1 MIEIIKSGLKKRK
14 VKLFFGFL
22 LCSFLAWFVS
32 NLSESY
38 MGNTIFELN
47 FIDVPEDKM
56 LVSTSKV
63 ALDVKLEAVGFQF
76 LRFNFNNK
84 TVDIDLTKVEKA
96 NGKYFITPS
105 MYRQQIE
112 KQLSNSMRL
121 LQIPNDTLF
130 IDFQDVITKTVA
142 VEPLIEMSFE
152 QNYILDGI
160 VEVEPSTIQISGPMN
175 EIDSITVF
183 STPKIELKDLSSDF
197 SKTTF
202 IIKPDSLYNSSFSTE
217 QVTIKGKV
225 SRFSEKII
233 EVPIQ
238 VLNLPENMTIR
249 MFPDKVKV
257 LCKAKMSDLKNLS
270 SADFTIVVDYLEV
283 VGGNERSDKLT
294 SVLQKKP
301 KNIFN
306 ATLVQNKIE
315 YILKKK

>member
-1 MIEIIKSGLKKRK
+1 LIEIIKSGLKKRK

-202 IIKPDSLYNSSFSTE
+202 II
-217 QVTIKGKV
+217 
-225 SRFSEKII
+225 
-233 EVPIQ
+233 
-238 VLNLPENMTIR
+238 MTIR